1 MSDDAEIVPGMPV
14 GEMPVAWTLLV
25 VGCAAGALA
34 TGEFSRVTLR
44 VAAPLLLAGGLLAL
58 AAVRAIGRGTRLATR
73 GPYRFIR
80 HPYLAGILLMLV
92 GAIVAMRSLP
102 ALVLFIPAARITL
115 MRARREEHN
124 LALRFGDAYGEY
136 WRRVPFM
143 LPLRPPLAA
152 DAIAAIDAL
161 SRSQSDAEPPADPAA
176 GPPAGPAA

>member
-1 MSDDAEIVPGMPV
+1 
-14 GEMPVAWTLLV
+14 MPVAWTLLV

-44 VAAPLLLAGGLLAL
+44 AAAPLLLAGGLLAL
-58 AAVRAIGRGTRLATR
+58 AAVRTVGRGTRLVAR

-102 ALVLFIPAARITL
+102 ALVLFIPTVRVTL

-143 LPLRPPLAA
+143 LPLRPPLRA
-152 DAIAAIDAL
+152 DAIAAIEAMRETAPPPADK
-161 SRSQSDAEPPADPAA
+161 EPPARSVD
-176 GPPAGPAA
+176 

>member
-1 MSDDAEIVPGMPV
+1 MSDDAEIVPGVPV

-44 VAAPLLLAGGLLAL
+44 AAAPLLLAGGLLAL
-58 AAVRAIGRGTRLATR
+58 AAVRAIGRGTRLVTR

-102 ALVLFIPAARITL
+102 ALVLFIPATRITL
-115 MRARREEHN
+115 MRARREDHN
-124 LALRFGDAYGEY
+124 LALRFGDAYEAY

-152 DAIAAIDAL
+152 DAIAAIDAM
-161 SRSQSDAEPPADPAA
+161 REPPPPPPDA
-176 GPPAGPAA
+176 GPPAGPAAREV

>member
-1 MSDDAEIVPGMPV
+1 MSDDGEIVPGVPI

-44 VAAPLLLAGGLLAL
+44 AAAPLLLAGGLLAL
-58 AAVRAIGRGTRLATR
+58 AAVRAIGRGTRPATR
-73 GPYRFIR
+73 GPYRFVR
-80 HPYLAGILLMLV
+80 HPYLAGVLLMLV

-102 ALVLFIPAARITL
+102 ALVLFIPTVRVTL

-124 LALRFGDAYGEY
+124 LALRFGDAYEAY

-143 LPLRPPLAA
+143 LPLRPPLRA
-152 DAIAAIDAL
+152 DEIAAIEAL
-161 SRSQSDAEPPADPAA
+161 SRPRPDEPQPTGPVA
-176 GPPAGPAA
+176 GPPAGEM

>member
-44 VAAPLLLAGGLLAL
+44 AAAPLLLAGGLLAL
-58 AAVRAIGRGTRLATR
+58 AAVRAIGRGTRLVTR

-102 ALVLFIPAARITL
+102 ALVLFIPTVRVTL
-115 MRARREEHN
+115 MRGRREDHN
-124 LALRFGDAYGEY
+124 LALRFGDAYEAY

-143 LPLRPPLAA
+143 LPLRPPLEA
-152 DAIAAIDAL
+152 DAIAAIDAM
-161 SRSQSDAEPPADPAA
+161 SRSQSAAEPPANPAA
-176 GPPAGPAA
+176 

>member
-44 VAAPLLLAGGLLAL
+44 AAAPLLLAGGLLAL
-58 AAVRAIGRGTRLATR
+58 AAVRAIGRGTRLVTR

-102 ALVLFIPAARITL
+102 ALVLFIPATRVTL
-115 MRARREEHN
+115 MRARREDHN
-124 LALRFGDAYGEY
+124 LALRFGDAYEAY

-143 LPLRPPLAA
+143 LPLRPPLGA
-152 DAIAAIDAL
+152 DTIAAIDAM
-161 SRSQSDAEPPADPAA
+161 REPPPLPPDA